1 MPTILIVEDQPDL
14 AAGLKD
20 NCEYEGYEALT
31 AADGDEGLRIALE
44 RRPDLILLDIMLP
57 KRNGFDLCREIR
69 AAGVA
74 APVLMLSA
82 RGVEADKV
90 LGLELGAD
98 DYITKP
104 FSMRELSARIRA
116 HLRRTARDPGTPEYR
131 FGDVRLDFRSHRAT
145 RGGLP
150 LPMTRR
156 EFALLKYLIARRGEV
171 VTREQLLNE
180 IWGLNC
186 YPLTRTVDNHIAKL
200 RQKIERD
207 PADPEFLITIH
218 GVGYQFKA
226 ER

>member
-1 MPTILIVEDQPDL
+1 MPTILIVEDQRDL

-31 AADGDEGLRIALE
+31 AFDGDEGLRVALE

-69 AAGVA
+69 AAGVG

-116 HLRRTARDPGTPEYR
+116 HLRRSAKDPGSPVYT
-131 FGDVRLDFRSHRAT
+131 FGDVKLDFRSHRAT
-145 RGGLP
+145 KRDRP
-150 LPMTRR
+150 IAMTRR
-156 EFALLKYLIARRGEV
+156 EFSLLKHLIARRGEV
-171 VTREQLLNE
+171 ISREQLLNE
-180 IWGLNC
+180 IWGLEC

-207 PADPEFLITIH
+207 PAAPEWLITVH
-218 GVGYQFKA
+218 GVGYKFVG
-226 ER
+226 